1 MIIIRALAPILGQY
15 GDSANSVTMGG
26 GSGSSNTSETVERAA
41 RETGTM
47 LADTG
52 ENAIHVLNQTLR
64 TKLDFLNHPDAL
76 TDMVTQINVVWAA
89 IFVTIGLLCVIHG
102 YKWHKTVILA
112 LAGMLGVWAGLTVGE
127 RIGETTVV
135 ASCMAVLFVV
145 LAWPMLRYSV
155 ALFGGLAGAF
165 LGANVWTA
173 LGYPAEDH
181 HYGALIGLIVAGML
195 AFTAFR
201 TVVIALTT
209 VGGATLL
216 TVGGL
221 AALVHVESWRPSLI
235 QGLESKPLLVP
246 VLAAVIAATGAVI
259 QAGGGFSGMN
269 ACANRAD
276 PKAKKKPAAAG

>member
-1 MIIIRALAPILGQY
+1 MQTIIGALTTLFAQY
-15 GDSANSVTMGG
+15 GDSANSLTMGDDKAA
-26 GSGSSNTSETVERAA
+26 SSAQSIDNAA
-41 RETGTM
+41 RETGAM

-52 ENAIHVLNQTLR
+52 ENAIGVLNQTLR
-64 TKLDFLNHPDAL
+64 TKLDFLNHPTAL
-76 TDMVTQINVVWAA
+76 TEMVSQINIVWAA
-89 IFVTIGLLCVIHG
+89 IFITIGLLCVVHG
-102 YKWHKTVILA
+102 YKWHKTVVLA
-112 LAGMLGVWAGLTVGE
+112 LAGMLGVWAGLTVGA

-135 ASCMAVLFVV
+135 AACMAVLFVV
-145 LAWPMLRYSV
+145 LSWPLLKYSV

-165 LGANVWTA
+165 LGANLWTA
-173 LGYPAEDH
+173 LGYPADDH

-216 TVGGL
+216 TLGGL
-221 AALVHVESWRPSLI
+221 AALLQVEGWRASLVD
-235 QGLESKPLLVP
+235 GLESKPLLIP
-246 VLAAVIAATGAVI
+246 VIAAVIAATGAVI

-276 PKAKKKPAAAG
+276 PKSRKPAVG

>member
-1 MIIIRALAPILGQY
+1 MMIIRALTAVLGQA
-15 GDSANSVTMGG
+15 DDTSNSITMGG
-26 GSGSSNTSETVERAA
+26 ERLDQAA
-41 RETGTM
+41 RETGTV

-52 ENAIHVLNQTLR
+52 ENAIGVMNEVLR
-64 TKLDFLNHPDAL
+64 TQLDVLNHPAAL
-76 TDMVTQINVVWAA
+76 TEMVLQINIVWAA

-112 LAGMLGVWAGLTVGE
+112 LAGMLGVWAGLTLGD

-135 ASCMAVLFVV
+135 AACMAVLFVV
-145 LAWPMLRYSV
+145 LSWPLLKYSV

-165 LGANVWTA
+165 LGANLWTA
-173 LGYPAEDH
+173 LGYPADDH

-216 TVGGL
+216 TLGGL
-221 AALVHVESWRPSLI
+221 AALLHVESWREALI
-235 QGLESKPLLVP
+235 NGIQAKPLLIP
-246 VLAAVIAATGAVI
+246 VVAAVIAATGAVI
-259 QAGGGFSGMN
+259 QAGGGFSGLN

-276 PKAKKKPAAAG
+276 PKAGKKATAAG

>member
-1 MIIIRALAPILGQY
+1 MQTVLRALTSVLAQL
-15 GDSANSVTMGG
+15 GDSANDTIATGASRTDSVDH
-26 GSGSSNTSETVERAA
+26 AA
-41 RETGTM
+41 RNTGAI

-52 ENAIHVLNQTLR
+52 ENAIGVMNHVLR
-64 TKLDFLNHPDAL
+64 TKLDFLNHPQAL
-76 TDMVTQINVVWAA
+76 TEMVTQINVVWAA
-89 IFVTIGLLCVIHG
+89 IFLIIGTLCVIHG

-112 LAGMLGVWAGLTVGE
+112 LAGMLGVWAGLTIGQ

-135 ASCMAVLFVV
+135 AACMSVLFVV
-145 LAWPMLRYSV
+145 LSWPLLKYSV

-165 LGANVWTA
+165 LGANLWTA
-173 LGYPAEDH
+173 LGYPPADH

-221 AALVHVESWRPSLI
+221 AALLQVESWRGALI
-235 QGLESKPLLVP
+235 GGLESKPLLVP
-246 VLAAVIAATGAVI
+246 VIAAVVAATGAVI

-276 PKAKKKPAAAG
+276 PKSRKKPAVG

>member
-1 MIIIRALAPILGQY
+1 MFILNALTSVLAQPA
-15 GDSANSVTMGG
+15 DSSSTITMGG
-26 GSGSSNTSETVERAA
+26 EQLDTAA
-41 RETGTM
+41 REAGAV
-47 LADTG
+47 LSDTG
-52 ENAIHVLNQTLR
+52 ENAIGVLNEVLR
-64 TKLDFLNHPDAL
+64 TQLDVLNHPAAL
-76 TDMVTQINVVWAA
+76 SEMVLQINVVWAA
-89 IFVTIGLLCVIHG
+89 IFVTIGFLCVIHG

-112 LAGMLGVWAGLTVGE
+112 LAGMLGVWAGLTIGQ

-135 ASCMAVLFVV
+135 AACMSVLFVV
-145 LAWPMLRYSV
+145 LSWPLLKYSV

-165 LGANVWTA
+165 LGANLWTA
-173 LGYPAEDH
+173 LGYPADDH
-181 HYGALIGLIVAGML
+181 HYGALIGLVVAGML

-221 AALVHVESWRPSLI
+221 AALLQVEGWRQPLI
-235 QGLESKPLLVP
+235 DGMAAKPLLIP
-246 VLAAVIAATGAVI
+246 VVAAVVAATGAVI

-276 PKAKKKPAAAG
+276 PKARKKPAVG